1 MQAEKFTYI
10 KQFEEEMLQKL
21 PLAVKAYVRDGADDE
36 ITLKRNVQDFEK

>member
-10 KQFEEEMLQKL
+10 EQFREEMLQKL
-21 PLAVKAYVRDGADDE
+21 PIAAKAYVQDGADDE